1 MSLLNTLD
9 IGQSALSSAG
19 TGIATTAHNVAN
31 ASTDGY
37 SRRSIESSAADP
49 VAQGGLLLG
58 AGVRIDSIVR
68 ATDALLG
75 VRLVAHTGQ
84 EAESRALLESLSVV
98 ESYFNETQSSG
109 ISQTLEEMFDSFVG
123 LTADPSDP
131 SLRAS
136 TVDAARRF
144 AESISTTYTGV
155 ETVADGL
162 TADASAS
169 LDDVNARLQ
178 ELAALNAAVVN
189 GGGGLE
195 AGDLADRRDQIL
207 QELAGE
213 IGVTA
218 TINSDG
224 QATVFLGGHAVVS
237 GDQARA
243 LSMDEDA
250 NGDPVLL
257 LSSDSGFVDVTVESG
272 GAVGGLLEAREQAYG
287 YLAQLDELAE
297 AVADAFNTQHAA
309 GFDANGN
316 PGGAFFSYTPG
327 AGAASSLSVD
337 AALLDDAGLLALA
350 GSATAE
356 AGDGDN
362 LALILDLE
370 AAQIVD
376 GKTAHEFASAL
387 INEVGTD
394 VATADAALSQASSVL
409 ADLSE
414 VRESISG
421 VDLDEEATKLIEFQ
435 AAFEAASKVIR
446 AADDMLSVVMDLV

>member
-1 MSLLNTLD
+1 VSLLNTLD

-37 SRRSIESSAADP
+37 SRRSVTTSAADP
-49 VAQGGLLLG
+49 VTQGGLLLG

-75 VRLVAHTGQ
+75 VRLVAHAGD

-136 TVDAARRF
+136 AVDSARRF
-144 AESISTTYTGV
+144 AASMSNTYTGV

-162 TADASAS
+162 AQDAQSS
-169 LDDVNARLQ
+169 LDDVNARLE
-178 ELAALNAAVVN
+178 ELAGLNAAIVN
-189 GGGGLE
+189 AGGGLQ

-207 QELAGE
+207 QDLAQE
-213 IGVTA
+213 VGVTA
-218 TINSDG
+218 SINPDG

-237 GDQARA
+237 GDQART
-243 LSMDEDA
+243 LSMSEDA
-250 NGDPVLL
+250 NGDPILL
-257 LSSDSGFVDVTVESG
+257 LSLDSGFVDVTDESG
-272 GAVGGLLEAREQAYG
+272 GRVGGLLTAREEAYG

-297 AVADAFNTQHAA
+297 AVADAFNAQHAA

-316 PGGAFFSYTPG
+316 PGGAFFSITAGPG
-327 AGAASSLSVD
+327 SAATLGID
-337 AALLDDAGLLALA
+337 PALLDDADLLALA
-350 GSATAE
+350 GAAAAE

-362 LALILDLE
+362 LALLLDIE
-370 AAQIVD
+370 AQQLVD
-376 GKTAHEFASAL
+376 GKTAHEFASSL

-394 VATADAALSQASSVL
+394 VATAEANLSQASSVL
-409 ADLSE
+409 ADLTE
-414 VRESISG
+414 VREAISG